1 MKPFTLITICKTL
14 TIKNFKIMKKV
25 FFPFAAFAALVLC
38 ASCNK
43 EEMPKS
49 NAETPVQGE
58 ALVSVV
64 ANTGFE
70 TKATGIKDDAT
81 DTKKVNSLQVFAF
94 DSEGVLRAYESTTS
108 GSSVSM
114 KLNTGKEYTFYAV
127 ANNYGGSAWKYAG
140 VASATSAS
148 SLASIITDLKDN
160 AKDNLLM
167 YSQTG
172 VKKTIDKNVSS
183 VSIEVTR
190 LVSKV
195 QIKKIVV
202 DFGTNTALKSKSFK
216 IDSIYVINAAAKET
230 FGLAPESTVTY
241 YNQAKFISGNADAL
255 LLDKLATP
263 FELSS
268 SAGVAKNYETVHT
281 FFTYGNKTTKPTRL
295 VVSCNWGGERTYY
308 PINIAGNDSALTPN
322 CAYIINQLTIK
333 GLGSDDPDVVP
344 ERKDFT
350 ASVTVKDWGTGF
362 EKTVEL

>member
-1 MKPFTLITICKTL
+1 MKRI
-14 TIKNFKIMKKV
+14 
-25 FFPFAAFAALVLC
+25 FFSLAAIAAIVCC

-43 EEMPKS
+43 EEMPKG
-49 NAETPVQGE
+49 NAEDKVAEGE
-58 ALVSVV
+58 ALVSIM

-70 TKATGIKDDAT
+70 TKATGIKDDSS

-94 DSEGVLRAYESTTS
+94 DGDGVLRAYENTTA

-114 KLNTGKEYTFYAV
+114 KLNTGIEYTFYAV
-127 ANNYGGSAWKYAG
+127 ANNYGASAWKNAG
-140 VASATSAS
+140 VASISD
-148 SLASIITDLKDN
+148 LASLKAIMTDLKDN
-160 AKDNLLM
+160 AKDDLLM
-167 YSQTG
+167 FSQSG
-172 VKKTIDKNVSS
+172 VKKTISSSVES

-190 LVSKV
+190 LVSKI
-195 QIKKIVV
+195 QIKKIIV
-202 DFGTNTALKSKSFK
+202 DFGSNAALKTKSFK

-230 FGLAPESTVTY
+230 FALAPESPVTY
-241 YNQAKFISGNADAL
+241 YNQAKFISGNANAL

-268 SAGVAKNYETVHT
+268 SAGVAKAYETVHT
-281 FFTYGNKTTKPTRL
+281 FFTYGNKTEKVTRL

-308 PINIAGNDSALTPN
+308 PINIAAQDGALSPN

-333 GLGSDDPDVVP
+333 GMGSNDPDVVP

-350 ASVTVKDWGTGF
+350 ASVTVKDWATGF

>member
-1 MKPFTLITICKTL
+1 
-14 TIKNFKIMKKV
+14 MKKIIYSL
-25 FFPFAAFAALVLC
+25 AALAAL
-38 ASCNK
+38 AILPSCNK
-43 EEMPKS
+43 EEMGKK
-49 NAETPVQGE
+49 EVTPLQEGE
-58 ALVSVV
+58 AIVNVS
-64 ANTGFE
+64 ALTGFE

-94 DSEGVLRAYESTTS
+94 DADGVLRAYENTTS

-114 KLNTGKEYTFYAV
+114 KLNVGQEYTFYAV
-127 ANNYGGSAWKYAG
+127 ANNYGSSAWKYAA
-140 VASATSAS
+140 VASVTDQTAFKDI
-148 SLASIITDLKDN
+148 LTDLKDN

-172 VKKTIDKNVSS
+172 VKKEITSSVTS

-190 LVSKV
+190 LVSKI
-195 QIKKIVV
+195 QIKKIIV
-202 DFGTNTALKSKSFK
+202 DFGTNAALKSKSFK
-216 IDSIYVINAAAKET
+216 VDSIYVINAAAKET

-241 YNQAKFISGNADAL
+241 YNQAKYISGNANAL
-255 LLDKLATP
+255 LCDKLATA
-263 FELSS
+263 FELST
-268 SAGVAKNYETVHT
+268 SAGVASPYQTEHT
-281 FFTYGNKTTKPTRL
+281 FFTYGNATAKPTRL

-308 PINIAGNDSALTPN
+308 PINIIGVDNKLSPN

-350 ASVTVKDWGTGF
+350 ASVTIKDWGTGF